1 MFLHADTYMCQICYA
16 YVKVQDD
23 LAQTQIHNENIIL
36 ILRTR
41 LKVIQRSG
49 MYVTCR
55 SKVLHASNIIWLC
68 QRTKSCGPNTKPC
81 QKQYILN
88 FHVEYELRIRIMNL
102 HVTLFYCD
110 TPMCQI
116 WYAIVKLKKS
126 RNGQKYAHKGI
137 QTDKQPTSYI
147 PPVIPPQGEV

>member
-55 SKVLHASNIIWLC
+55 SKVLHASNII
-68 QRTKSCGPNTKPC
+68 
-81 QKQYILN
+81 
-88 FHVEYELRIRIMNL
+88 
-102 HVTLFYCD
+102 
-110 TPMCQI
+110 
-116 WYAIVKLKKS
+116 
-126 RNGQKYAHKGI
+126 
-137 QTDKQPTSYI
+137 
-147 PPVIPPQGEV
+147 